1 MMVPNQNFEIPFNQ
15 LTTLKSIFSQDQ
27 DLLIFDVGANDGA
40 GSLEYLNTFPN
51 SHIVAFEPCVSAF
64 SALMENIDLKPR
76 IRAVNLALS
85 DSNGKEILYVHP
97 FNMNKTSS
105 LNRLAKSSNSIQNN
119 LHPKIN
125 SGVAFIYEQPT
136 ITQTLDSWLSENLDI
151 QIKLTSFCSLLKID
165 VQGAELRVLQGA
177 EKVLRENPFDVIRLE
192 LTLDDV
198 YEIPNDY
205 VPGVFS
211 LLYSANYIL
220 YDVSH
225 IYKDLDR
232 ARTLWMDL
240 IFVQG
245 ALI

>member
-1 MMVPNQNFEIPFNQ
+1 VSHSNFEIPFNQ
-15 LTTLKSIFSQDQ
+15 LTTLKSIFEQDQ

-40 GSLEYLNTFPN
+40 SSLEYLNAFPN

-64 SALMENIDLKPR
+64 SALMENVDLKPR
-76 IRAVNLALS
+76 IRAENLAIS

-105 LNRLAKSSNSIQNN
+105 LNRISKSSKSIQNN

-125 SGVAFIYEQPT
+125 SGIQSIYEQLT
-136 ITQTLDSWLSENLDI
+136 ITQTLDSWLSENLEFA
-151 QIKLTSFCSLLKID
+151 IKLTSFCSLLKID
-165 VQGAELRVLQGA
+165 VQGAELRVLRGA
-177 EKVLRENPFDVIRLE
+177 EKVLRENPFSVIRLE

-198 YEIPNDY
+198 YETPKDY
-205 VPGVFS
+205 VPGIFS
-211 LLYSANYIL
+211 LLYSANYTL

-240 IFVQG
+240 IFVQN